1 MRLCLRYG
9 THQLGSIAC
18 DVGECSQHSVRIM
31 LDYSCTY
38 WQQTDGCVDETSEEL
53 IADLSLSLLA
63 AILFA
68 SFATAVL
75 HGAIGMAGGVIM
87 AAILAHFIG
96 IKAAVP
102 VMTTA
107 LILSHFSRAVMYFR
121 DTDWKIAFR
130 VLLFGCPTIIVGALI
145 FSVISPRAIATI
157 FALFLIASFPIKHWA
172 RQNQINTGPRLL
184 AAASAIWGMLAG
196 NVIGPAFFLAPF
208 LLGTGMSRMTFV
220 GTLASI
226 TLVMN
231 VLKLTVFGAT
241 DLINSELLV
250 LGALIGVMT
259 IPGNWVGRSILKRLQ
274 DSDHRLIIDFLTV
287 LMIANFIYLA
297 TI

>member
-1 MRLCLRYG
+1 MELCPG
-9 THQLGSIAC
+9 TPNHARDS
-18 DVGECSQHSVRIM
+18 DFVVPVPV
-31 LDYSCTY
+31 
-38 WQQTDGCVDETSEEL
+38 WQDTPGRTDKTSKEL

-63 AILFA
+63 FVLFA

-96 IKAAVP
+96 IKEAVP
-102 VMTTA
+102 VMTCA
-107 LILSHFSRAVMYFR
+107 LVLSHLSRAIMFFR

-145 FSVISPRAIATI
+145 FGVISPRTIAII
-157 FALFLIASFPIKHWA
+157 FAAFLIASFPIKFWA
-172 RQNQINTGPRLL
+172 RKNQIETGPRLL
-184 AAASAIWGMLAG
+184 AGASAIWGMLAG

-208 LLGTGMSRMTFV
+208 LLGTGMNRMAFV

-231 VLKLTVFGAT
+231 VLKLSVFGAT
-241 DLINSELLV
+241 DLINNQLFLL
-250 LGALIGVMT
+250 GIMIGVMT
-259 IPGNWVGRSILKRLQ
+259 IPGNWVGRAILKKMQ
-274 DSDHRLIIDFLTV
+274 DRDHRLIIDILTV
-287 LMIANFIYLA
+287 LMIVNFIYLA
-297 TI
+297 AS

>member
-1 MRLCLRYG
+1 
-9 THQLGSIAC
+9 
-18 DVGECSQHSVRIM
+18 
-31 LDYSCTY
+31 
-38 WQQTDGCVDETSEEL
+38 L
-53 IADLSLSLLA
+53 IADLSLPLLGL
-63 AILFA
+63 ILFA

-87 AAILAHFIG
+87 AAILAHVIG
-96 IKAAVP
+96 IKTAVP
-102 VMTTA
+102 VMTCA
-107 LILSHFSRAVMYFR
+107 LIISHLSRAIMYFR

-130 VLLFGCPTIIVGALI
+130 VLLFGCPTIIAGALI
-145 FSVISPRAIATI
+145 FTVISPRTIAII
-157 FALFLIASFPIKHWA
+157 FAVFLIASFPIKYWA
-172 RQNQINTGPRLL
+172 RKSEIKTGPGLL
-184 AAASAIWGMLAG
+184 AGASAIWGMLAG

-208 LLGTGMSRMTFV
+208 LLGTGMNRMAFV

-241 DLINSELLV
+241 DLINSQMLL
-250 LGALIGVMT
+250 LGVLIGVMT
-259 IPGNWVGRSILKRLQ
+259 VPGNWAGRSILRKMQ

-297 TI
+297 AR